1 MRSYD
6 HPLRIQLH
14 DEVHAR
20 PPVALW
26 PNERVL
32 SQSFLLDSQSRQQQI
47 AWISR
52 LSEILGVPNSSDL
65 DQSFKVLTL
74 VPEPDRVVIKWE
86 LHGEFATIA
95 AIIHNKTKVTG
106 PLISSRLQIEE
117 QLNLLFERLGCAPI
131 SQAGGERISA
141 LDLCFEHRPLFTDAD
156 EVAPIFNGN
165 TLVGSYLLTNKK
177 SQVWTDLHLDDDGF
191 ISYFIP
197 HDILGSRQAGR
208 IARGLAEAE
217 TYRMAAMIAFPVAKS
232 LSLPLRT
239 AESSLA
245 ALSAKISQLLP
256 ETGIQTEQDGQFL
269 GELSQLASMIEQ
281 WISSYGLRFT
291 AAEAY
296 SQLLNKNLAEL
307 KETPIQGV
315 QTLSEFMDRRFQPA
329 MGTCIWTQRR
339 LKELSDRV
347 SRTTQILRTRIEF
360 VNEEQTQKL
369 LASMDQRAKLQLRL
383 QETVESLSVLV
394 LTYYAVSLLAY
405 IAKGG
410 KEAGLAI
417 HPEIVAAIAAPV
429 VAALFFMISRNRR
442 KHISQISKKSSK

>member
-1 MRSYD
+1 MRAYD
-6 HPLRIQLH
+6 HPSRKQLH
-14 DEVHAR
+14 EEVHAR

-32 SQSFLLDSQSRQQQI
+32 SQSFLLDTSSRQKQI
-47 AWISR
+47 AWITR
-52 LSEILGVPNSSDL
+52 LSEIVGDPNHSEL

-74 VPEPDRVVIKWE
+74 APEPNRVVIKWE

-95 AIIHNKTKVTG
+95 AIVHNQIKVTG
-106 PLISSRLQIEE
+106 PLLPSRLQIEK
-117 QLNLLFERLGCAPI
+117 QLDDLFVKLGCMPI
-131 SQAGGERISA
+131 SEAGGERISA
-141 LDLCFEHRPLFTDAD
+141 LDLCFEHRPLFADAD
-156 EVAPIFNGN
+156 EVAEIFNGN

-177 SQVWTDLHLDDDGF
+177 SQVWTDLRMDEDGF

-232 LSLPLRT
+232 LSTPLRT
-239 AESSLA
+239 AESGLA
-245 ALSAKISQLLP
+245 ALSEKISQLLP
-256 ETGIQTEQDGQFL
+256 ESGIHTEQDGHFL
-269 GELSQLASMIEQ
+269 GELSQLASTIEQ
-281 WISSYGLRFT
+281 WISGYGLRFT

-296 SQLLNKNLAEL
+296 SQLLNKNLGEL

-410 KEAGLAI
+410 KEVGLPI
-417 HPEIVAAIAAPV
+417 YPEIVAAIAAPV
-429 VAALFFMISRNRR
+429 VAALFFWISRNRR
-442 KHISQISKKSSK
+442 KHIHQISKKPSK